1 MNGLWNYNNATLDQE
16 AKSNLCRCLLFY
28 HEFCN
33 GCEPSSEG
41 KKGHSADGS
50 GGGCDVSSD
59 LPEREGRTCEEL
71 KIDRAESGENVLY
84 WSGMKITKNTQEIH
98 GRKI

>member
-1 MNGLWNYNNATLDQE
+1 MFFMNGLWNYNNATLDQE

-33 GCEPSSEG
+33 GWEPSSEG

-71 KIDRAESGENVLY
+71 
-84 WSGMKITKNTQEIH
+84 
-98 GRKI
+98 

>member
-1 MNGLWNYNNATLDQE
+1 MFFMNGLWNYNNATLDQE

-33 GCEPSSEG
+33 GC
-41 KKGHSADGS
+41 
-50 GGGCDVSSD
+50 DVSSD

-71 KIDRAESGENVLY
+71 
-84 WSGMKITKNTQEIH
+84 
-98 GRKI
+98 